1 MRSPSAASHG
11 LSLAI
16 ALAVTATSAGCYRS
30 LAPLPT
36 PEGRRAWI
44 ERLGIDPK
52 APPASCE
59 GTLDEAQL
67 IARALA
73 ADPEIG
79 ALEGEARWLEAS
91 AEASYAPVP
100 QLRLSGLRTDEIA
113 AGEPRFTTAL
123 RVPFARPGTLDAK
136 ADELRQEALEA
147 RAKAAERRRELTRD
161 LRLALVRHAGWREL
175 ERAAATDRARA
186 EAELGRLKAG
196 AAVKQV
202 SAVDVAAGEVV
213 LLEAQGTELRARAE
227 AAHWLATLQA
237 AVGGCTFGEAPVDV
251 PDVAARDAL
260 VAAALGDR
268 PSLALRAAQAGA
280 AAARTWEARSLAWPW
295 LDFAQVGYQLDNP
308 AAPDSWV
315 FSLAIDLPIGAWDGA
330 HVDAAERE
338 ERALEDAAR
347 HDAAK
352 IVAEVDA
359 AIAAYRAADDALT
372 GLTRVFDGVDRQ
384 RLEAL
389 RTGARNGTVDPADVY
404 DLERDLARLER
415 RRIEARI
422 ALGEARAELF
432 AALGR

>member
-1 MRSPSAASHG
+1 MTRLLNRPRGA
-11 LSLAI
+11 L
-16 ALAVTATSAGCYRS
+16 ALAVIVATPGCYRS

-44 ERLGIDPK
+44 ERLGIDAK
-52 APPASCE
+52 APATCE
-59 GTLDEAQL
+59 GALDEAGL
-67 IARALA
+67 LARALA
-73 ADPEIG
+73 GDPEI
-79 ALEGEARWLEAS
+79 ASLEGEARWLEA
-91 AEASYAPVP
+91 AADASYAPVP

-136 ADELRQEALEA
+136 ADELRQEALVA
-147 RAKAAERRRELTRD
+147 RAKAAERRRELRRE

-175 ERAAATDRARA
+175 ERMAAIDRARA
-186 EAELGRLKAG
+186 EAELARLRAG
-196 AAVKQV
+196 AELKQV
-202 SAVDVAAGEVV
+202 SAIDLAAGEVV

-227 AAHWLATLQA
+227 AAHWLAALQA
-237 AVGGCTFGEAPVDV
+237 AVGGCSFGDPAIDV
-251 PDVAARDAL
+251 PDLAGRDAL
-260 VAAALGDR
+260 VDDALGQR
-268 PSLALRAAQAGA
+268 PSLALRAAQAGV

-330 HVDAAERE
+330 HVEAAERE
-338 ERALEDAAR
+338 ERAVEDAAR
-347 HDAAK
+347 HDAARV
-352 IVAEVDA
+352 VAEIDA
-359 AIAAYRAADDALT
+359 AISAYHAADDALA

-404 DLERDLARLER
+404 DLERDLGRLER

-422 ALGEARAELF
+422 ALGEARAELL
-432 AALGR
+432 AALDR